1 MSKNDSY
8 IIETLGKNGVSIRV
22 SIVAQVN
29 MSKNDS
35 YIMETLFNNGVA
47 ICVSIV
53 AQVNMSKNDSYMIE
67 TLGKKCCCKM
77 CLNCGLSKNVKK

>member
-8 IIETLGKNGVSIRV
+8 IIETLGENGVAIRV

-35 YIMETLFNNGVA
+35 YI
-47 ICVSIV
+47 
-53 AQVNMSKNDSYMIE
+53 IE
-67 TLGKKCCCKM
+67 TLGKNWCCNT
-77 CLNCGLSKNVKK
+77 CLNCRSSKYVEK

>member
-8 IIETLGKNGVSIRV
+8 IIETLGKNGVAIRV

-35 YIMETLFNNGVA
+35 YI
-47 ICVSIV
+47 
-53 AQVNMSKNDSYMIE
+53 IE
-67 TLGKKCCCKM
+67 TLKKKRCCNT
-77 CLNCGLSKNVKK
+77 CLNFGSSEYVEN

>member
-8 IIETLGKNGVSIRV
+8 NIETLGENGVAIRV

-35 YIMETLFNNGVA
+35 YIR
-47 ICVSIV
+47 
-53 AQVNMSKNDSYMIE
+53 E
-67 TLGKKCCCKM
+67 TLGKKLVLQYVSQLWLK
-77 CLNCGLSKNVKK
+77 KYVKK